1 VQFARATLQRLGLAS
16 ERTLQAYEGVFHAAD
31 PAAFPVLMQAQA
43 AA

>member
-1 VQFARATLQRLGLAS
+1 VQFARATLKRLGLAS
-16 ERTLQAYEGVFHAAD
+16 ERTLEAYEGLFHRGD